1 MSREQ
6 PVKGLIACLALSAL
20 ICGQGAQADEM
31 EDLLGRIN
39 AVESRL
45 KRSLEA
51 EHEAELGL
59 REAETEIARL
69 RAAEREA
76 QRKLED
82 RQQEQARL
90 AAALESSGEASRRAQ
105 QALAAAVRHA
115 WRSGRQDSLKAVL
128 GGRSPGEINRRLA
141 WTGILA
147 RSWSQEARES
157 VRTVAEAERLR
168 SETNSLK
175 RELADLKARQ
185 AERISRLEQ
194 AAEARR
200 ATLQALR
207 QRIGAA
213 GEEIERLRIRAATL
227 ASLVEDLG
235 RIVEDHPAP
244 ALPSITA
251 ARGQLGWPLRG
262 RVLKRFGSEPGR
274 GQAKWDGILLE
285 VDEGAEV
292 RAPHPGRVVF
302 ADWVRGLGFLM
313 VLDHGENMLSLYAY
327 NDRLLSRKGEMVGKG
342 QVIAHAGSTGGLR
355 KPGLYFEMRRNGE
368 AVDPLRWLSR

>member
-6 PVKGLIACLALSAL
+6 LVKGLIACLALSVL
-20 ICGQGAQADEM
+20 VCEQGAQADEM
-31 EDLLGRIN
+31 EDLLDRID

-45 KRSLEA
+45 KRNLEA
-51 EHEAELGL
+51 EHEAEAGL

-76 QRKLED
+76 QQKLED
-82 RQQEQARL
+82 RQREQARL
-90 AAALESSGEASRRAQ
+90 AAALESSSEAHRQTQ
-105 QALAAAVRHA
+105 QALAATVRHA
-115 WRSGRQDSLKAVL
+115 WLSGRQDGLKALL

-141 WTGILA
+141 WTGALV
-147 RSWSQEARES
+147 RSWSRDVRES
-157 VRTVAEAERLR
+157 VRVAAEVGQLR
-168 SETNSLK
+168 SETDRLE
-175 RELADLKARQ
+175 RQLADLKARQ
-185 AERISRLEQ
+185 AERIGGLEQ
-194 AAEARR
+194 AVAARR
-200 ATLQALR
+200 ATLRALR
-207 QRIGAA
+207 QRIGVA

-227 ASLVEDLG
+227 ALLVEDLG
-235 RIVEDHPAP
+235 RIVEDHPAAP
-244 ALPSITA
+244 LPSITA

-262 RVLKRFGSEPGR
+262 RVLERFGSGPGR

-285 VDEGAEV
+285 ADEGARV

-327 NDRLLSRKGEMVGKG
+327 NDRLLSRKGEMVSKG

-355 KPGLYFEMRRNGE
+355 EPGLYFEMRRNGE